1 MRSSERDERCRLSL
15 RLRRGNLHPGRVLA
29 EGQNLPRLALSL
41 LLSFVTLSSVLPPT
55 VMCVS
60 SYNDIVR
67 MCPHGPRSHP
77 TLPTCSSDHMRAQL
91 ALQRTYTPRS
101 ESLRVSRDRTIADIR
116 AWLAARG
123 EPEK

>member
-1 MRSSERDERCRLSL
+1 MSAIDQACVS
-15 RLRRGNLHPGRVLA
+15 RGAIFTGRVLA
-29 EGQNLPRLALSL
+29 EGRNLPRLALSL
-41 LLSFVTLSSVLPPT
+41 LLSFVTLSSAFSPT

-77 TLPTCSSDHMRAQL
+77 TQPTCSSDHMRAQL
-91 ALQRTYTPRS
+91 ALQRAYMPRS
-101 ESLRVSRDRTIADIR
+101 ESLRESRDRTIADIR

-123 EPEK
+123 EPEE